1 MKNLLTSCLVAITS
15 VAHGYPG
22 HAQSEDA
29 QYVRKCVQDSEGMAA
44 SQEVKL
50 MYCTCMV
57 GKMSA
62 TETRSV
68 TVWEQANVAE
78 ARECAQLSG
87 WK

>member
-1 MKNLLTSCLVAITS
+1 MRTLLASCLVIVTT
-15 VAHGYPG
+15 VALSYPS

-29 QYVRKCVQDSEGMAA
+29 QYVRKCVQDSAGMAA

-68 TVWEQANVAE
+68 TQWEQANVAE
-78 ARECAQLSG
+78 ARECAHLSG
-87 WK
+87 WR